1 MTQASL
7 ARQLC
12 EFIAQSPTPF
22 HAVDTMSRQLA
33 AAGFVRLD
41 DSDSWTLQAGGRYF
55 VTRNDSSL
63 VAFQLGEQ
71 PLAES
76 GLRIVGAH
84 TDSPCLKVKPVPEV
98 QRHGYLQLGVEVYG
112 GALLNPWF
120 DRDLS
125 LAGRV
130 NYLDTDSKLRSV
142 LVNFR
147 EPVAFIPSLAIHLDR
162 EVNQKRSINAQN
174 DLPPVLMQL
183 KAEQGDADFRS
194 LLRIQLL
201 QDDPDLDIA
210 TVLDYEL
217 CLYDTQPP
225 ALVGLH
231 QEFVAAARLDNLLSC
246 FAGLQALL
254 GSKTGDLAQ
263 GKPGCSAV
271 LVCTDH
277 EEVGSASAAGAS
289 GPFLESVL
297 LRVNEALQ
305 QGSQQAYRRML
316 AQSVLASVDNA
327 HAIHPN
333 FADKHDGR
341 HGPRM
346 NGGPVIKYN
355 ANQRYATNSHTAAL
369 FRKLCADADVPCQSF
384 VVRSDMGCGSTIG
397 PLVATELGVPT
408 LDIGVPT
415 LGMHSIRELAGSQDV
430 DYLCAALQQF
440 YAKP

>member
-1 MTQASL
+1 MSAAVL
-7 ARQLC
+7 AQQLC
-12 EFIAQSPTPF
+12 DFIGQAPTPF
-22 HAVDTMSRQLA
+22 HAVRVMAAQLD
-33 AAGFVRLD
+33 AAGFTRLD
-41 DSDSWTLQAGGRYF
+41 DAAAWQLQAGGRYY

-63 VAFQLGEQ
+63 VALQLGSAD
-71 PLAES
+71 LAGQ

-84 TDSPCLKVKPVPEV
+84 TDSPCLKPKPVPELL
-98 QRHGYLQLGVEVYG
+98 RHGCLQLGVEVYG
-112 GALLNPWF
+112 GALLAPWF

-130 NYLDTDSKLRSV
+130 SYLDAAGV
-142 LVNFR
+142 LHSTLLDFR
-147 EPVAFIPSLAIHLDR
+147 AAVAFIPSLAIHLDR
-162 EVNQKRSINAQN
+162 EANSKRSINAQN
-174 DLPPVLMQL
+174 DLPPLLMQVA
-183 KAEQGDADFRS
+183 AEGGQPDFRT
-194 LLRIQLL
+194 LLRERLL
-201 QDDPDLDIA
+201 QEQPGLDVA
-210 TVLDYEL
+210 SVLDYEL
-217 CLYDTQPP
+217 CLYDTQQP
-225 ALVGLH
+225 ALVGL
-231 QEFVAAARLDNLLSC
+231 QQDFVAAARLDNLLSC

-254 GSKTGDLAQ
+254 ASGSD
-263 GKPGCSAV
+263 SNAV

-305 QGSQQAYRRML
+305 GGSQEAYRRML
-316 AQSVLASVDNA
+316 ARSVLASVDNA

-346 NGGPVIKYN
+346 NGGPVIKFN
-355 ANQRYATNSHTAAL
+355 ANQRYATNGQTAAL
-369 FRKLCADADVPCQSF
+369 FRKVCAESAVPCQSF

-408 LDIGVPT
+408 VDIGVPT

-430 DYLCAALQQF
+430 DYLCRALTRF
-440 YAKP
+440 FTAS